1 MMILVS
7 SPAFVEEGFIPAKY
21 TCDGDDISPP
31 LKWSEPPPGT
41 RSIALICDDPDA
53 PGGAWVHWVLYGLPP
68 SLTELPEGVPA
79 AEVLPNGARQG
90 INDFKRIGYGGPC
103 PPPGPPHRYFFRLYA
118 LDIEV
123 DLSPGATKED
133 LLGTLEGHILNEGR
147 LMGRYRRG

>member
-1 MMILVS
+1 MTILVS

-31 LKWSEPPPGT
+31 LKWSRPPLNT
-41 RSIALICDDPDA
+41 RSIALICEDPDA
-53 PGGAWVHWVLYGLPP
+53 PIGTWIHWVLYALPP

-79 AEVLPNGARQG
+79 AETLPNGARQG
-90 INDFKRIGYGGPC
+90 INDFKRVGYGGPC
-103 PPPGPPHRYFFRLYA
+103 PPPGPPHRYFFILYA
-118 LDIEV
+118 LDIEL

-133 LLGTLEGHILNEGR
+133 LLGALEGHILSEGR